1 MCNGFADECPP
12 TGVVGKYECKCQYN
26 TEGPR
31 CGRCKPGYVQKEW
44 RPRTAIDKFECE
56 SKKCQNF
63 NLSFTKSKKSYF
75 TFILI

>member
-12 TGVVGKYECKCQYN
+12 TRVVGKYECNCQYN

-31 CGRCKPGYVQKEW
+31 CGRCKPGYVQKKW

-56 SKKCQNF
+56 SKK
-63 NLSFTKSKKSYF
+63 
-75 TFILI
+75 